1 MNWNDGVA
9 GKARLRSL
17 GSFAVV
23 VLLWMGEAHGQA
35 VGEAGGSPANSATK
49 ATDLRGEWLRNGP
62 GFACKV
68 AAGRKLPPELLTP
81 EVLAR
86 ACQHIGPFV
95 IGQDAKAVKAAL
107 GEPHRTLAGSNGQTQ
122 WIYFLGQRD
131 HYPYLVVTTLNERIA
146 VLQVT
151 GPSAAQGY
159 GFNRIDLGATS
170 DALVAVFGQPNHVE
184 PSELK
189 DTELWA
195 YGVWPFS
202 FEVKAGHVTS
212 IRISE
217 P

>member
-1 MNWNDGVA
+1 
-9 GKARLRSL
+9 
-17 GSFAVV
+17 
-23 VLLWMGEAHGQA
+23 
-35 VGEAGGSPANSATK
+35 
-49 ATDLRGEWLRNGP
+49 
-62 GFACKV
+62 
-68 AAGRKLPPELLTP
+68 LLTP

-95 IGQDAKAVKAAL
+95 IGEEAKAVKAAL
-107 GEPHRTLAGSNGQTQ
+107 GEPHRTLPGPDGRTQ
-122 WIYFLGQRD
+122 WIYFLGQRE
-131 HYPYLVVTTLNERIA
+131 HYPYLVVTLQNKRIV

-151 GPSAAQGY
+151 GSSAAQGY
-159 GFNRIDLGATS
+159 GFNHIDLGATS
-170 DALVAVFGQPNHVE
+170 DALVAIFGQPNHVE

-202 FEVKAGHVTS
+202 FEVKDGHVTS